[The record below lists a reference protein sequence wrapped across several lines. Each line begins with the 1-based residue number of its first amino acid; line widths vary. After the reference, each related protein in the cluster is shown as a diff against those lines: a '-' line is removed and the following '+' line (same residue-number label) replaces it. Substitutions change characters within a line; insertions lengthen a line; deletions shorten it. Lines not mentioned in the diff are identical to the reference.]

1 MEQEGGVV
9 EEFEEEFGAQE
20 NDCFL
25 LCKVNFSLGS
35 VQAEL
40 KIVVELGNL
49 VPRKNLV
56 LQKVF
61 IGFEIFTKLNS

>member
-25 LCKVNFSLGS
+25 LCKVNHSLAA
-35 VQAEL
+35 VF
-40 KIVVELGNL
+40 KRK
-49 VPRKNLV
+49 VP
-56 LQKVF
+56 QKQD
-61 IGFEIFTKLNS
+61 

>member
-25 LCKVNFSLGS
+25 LCKVNHLLAA
-35 VQAEL
+35 VLE
-40 KIVVELGNL
+40 
-49 VPRKNLV
+49 RKFPHK
-56 LQKVF
+56 QD
-61 IGFEIFTKLNS
+61 